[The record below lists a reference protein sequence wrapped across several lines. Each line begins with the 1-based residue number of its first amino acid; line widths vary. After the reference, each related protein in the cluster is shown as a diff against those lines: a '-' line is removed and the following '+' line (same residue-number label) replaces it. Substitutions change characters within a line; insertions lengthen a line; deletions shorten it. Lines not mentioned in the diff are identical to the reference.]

1 MTTMLNPALSR
12 RRFIVSTAT
21 AAGGLMLGFHLPL
34 GGAEAAEIA
43 AQPWTSP
50 LDGGAE
56 VNAWLVIDPDDN
68 VLIRVAQSEMGEG
81 VFTAMPMIVAEE
93 LECDWSKVRAEYA
106 SANRS
111 LREGQVY
118 QRMATRRQRRGP
130 ALARVPATGG
140 RQRSRTPDRGGRR
153 AVGRARLRVPRRK
166 QPRAPRSLRAQ
177 RQLRS
182 DRGRRGQGRAGRGAG
197 DQDARSVPPARQAD
211 QAFGHRAQGQ
221 RHRQLRHR
229 HPAAGHAVRVGGY
242 LSGVR
247 RQAQEL
253 RLRGDQGP
261 AGRALGGRGAGRRRR
276 DR

>member
-118 QRMATRRQRRGP
+118 QRMAT
-130 ALARVPATGG
+130 GG
-140 RQRSRTPDRGGRR
+140 SGAVRRSREYLQQAG
-153 AVGRARLRVPRRK
+153 ASARARLIAAVLRVPR
-166 QPRAPRSLRAQ
+166 
-177 RQLRS
+177 
-182 DRGRRGQGRAGRGAG
+182 
-197 DQDARSVPPARQAD
+197 
-211 QAFGHRAQGQ
+211 
-221 RHRQLRHR
+221 
-229 HPAAGHAVRVGGY
+229 
-242 LSGVR
+242 
-247 RQAQEL
+247 
-253 RLRGDQGP
+253 
-261 AGRALGGRGAGRRRR
+261 
-276 DR
+276 